1 VSPPHLSGPLEE
13 SSPVRVADCGDSGLL
28 ATISGGSA
36 EENWLRARSVADAV
50 LSAQLAGLVDVL
62 ASYAS
67 VFVAFDPLTCDRER
81 LRAVL
86 VAGAVAGSPSCRG
99 QELLVPVVYGGDF
112 GADLAGVAH
121 EWGTD
126 AGTVVQQHV
135 ATTWTVRLLG
145 SPLGMPMMDRPATG
159 PALARLAE
167 PRVRVP
173 VGSVGLS
180 GHQCVVYP
188 TSSPGGWRLIG
199 RTPVRL
205 VDLLR
210 DPVAPYGPGDR
221 LRFLPVEESE
231 WDAWSA
237 DLAAV
242 QDRLRERACS
252 RD

>member
-1 VSPPHLSGPLEE
+1 VSPLHPTGP
-13 SSPVRVADCGDSGLL
+13 VQVADCGDSGLL
-28 ATISGGSA
+28 ATISGPSA
-36 EENWLRARSVADAV
+36 EENWLLARSVADAV
-50 LSAQLAGLVDVL
+50 RSARLPGLVDVL

-81 LRAVL
+81 LRVL
-86 VAGAVAGSPSCRG
+86 LARGPVAGSHPGPG
-99 QELLVPVVYGGDF
+99 QDFLVPVVYGGGF
-112 GADLAGVAH
+112 GEDLDGVA
-121 EWGTD
+121 EELRTD
-126 AGTVVQQHV
+126 AGTVVEQHV
-135 ATTWTVRLLG
+135 GTSWTVRLLG

-159 PALARLAE
+159 PALARRAE

-173 VGSVGLS
+173 AGSVALS

-221 LRFLPVEESE
+221 LRFLSVPESE
-231 WDAWSA
+231 WSDWSA
-237 DLAAV
+237 DLADV
-242 QDRLRERACS
+242 QDQLRERAS
-252 RD
+252 GRD